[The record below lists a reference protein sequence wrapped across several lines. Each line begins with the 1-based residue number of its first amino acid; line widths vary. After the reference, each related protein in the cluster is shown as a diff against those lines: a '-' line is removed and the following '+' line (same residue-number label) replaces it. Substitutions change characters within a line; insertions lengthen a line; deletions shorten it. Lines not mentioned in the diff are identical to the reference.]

1 MKTRLSFIL
10 FLVMLSFASCKKYL
24 DVKPTDF
31 TTPET
36 FYETAKDLDQALTGI
51 YSSLNN
57 TGTYSRNLVFDLAF
71 GTDEAFYK
79 RSTPQVDPIVY
90 NNDGSNSTV
99 TATWSSLYA
108 GINNAN
114 LLLANIDR
122 PVMDEASRSR
132 IKGEALFLRAFLYFQ
147 LVHLWGD
154 VPLILT
160 PTLSGINVK
169 HIRTPQ
175 KEVYEQI
182 LGDMKTAEGLVGNIT
197 EFVPVGSG
205 RVSKTAVQGILAR
218 VCLKMAGAPLND
230 LSKFEEARMWSNKV
244 IESGVH
250 QLNPDYAQIFINLTQ
265 DKYDIGESIWEVEIA
280 GNGLTNPVLGGGW
293 FAKKLSVRNTSA
305 ELYGYGEVG
314 ATATLYRRYNDIHD
328 VRRDRNIA
336 TYYFPVITSS
346 MLKDTLAHAPSVLY
360 NRDTGKWRIQEEVSG
375 SRNANAG
382 PTNFPLLR
390 YADVLLMYA
399 EAENELNG
407 PTPAAFAALNQV
419 RSRAK
424 ARVFTIADA
433 ADKNSFRSIIQDE
446 RSREL
451 CYEATRKFD
460 LIRWGIFIN
469 VMKDVE
475 NDILSNAPSNLQYS
489 AVGYSN
495 VKARNLLLPIP
506 TLELSLNSL
515 MRQNPG
521 F

>member
-1 MKTRLSFIL
+1 MKKIYLFAILITVLSL
-10 FLVMLSFASCKKYL
+10 NSCKKYL

-36 FYETAKDLDQALTGI
+36 FFETAKDVDQALTGL

-90 NNDGSNSTV
+90 NSDGSNPTV

-114 LLLANIDR
+114 LLLANLDR
-122 PVMDEASRSR
+122 PVMDEAARSR
-132 IKGEALFLRAFLYFQ
+132 IRGEALFLRAFLYFQ

-160 PTLSGINVK
+160 PTLSGIEVK
-169 HIRTPQ
+169 NARTPQ

-182 LGDMKTAEGLVGNIT
+182 LRDMITAEGLVGKIT
-197 EFVPVGSG
+197 DFAPVVPG
-205 RVSKTAVQGILAR
+205 RVSKSAVQGVLAR
-218 VCLKMAGAPLND
+218 VCLKMAGEPLKD
-230 LSKFEEARMWSNKV
+230 VSKYEQAKMWSEKV
-244 IESGVH
+244 IQSGLH
-250 QLNPDYAQIFINLTQ
+250 KLNPDYAQIFTNLTQ
-265 DKYDIGESIWEVEIA
+265 DKYDIGECIWEVEIA
-280 GNGLTNPVLGGGW
+280 GNGITNPVLSGGW
-293 FAKKLSVRNTSA
+293 FAKKLSVRNTSGV
-305 ELYGYGEVG
+305 LYGYAEVG
-314 ATATLYRRYNDIHD
+314 ATATLYRRYDDVHD

-336 TYYFPVITSS
+336 TYYFPVLTSVS
-346 MLKDTLAHAPSVLY
+346 MADTLPHPASVLY
-360 NRDTGKWRIQEEVSG
+360 NRDTGKWRIQEELSAQK
-375 SRNANAG
+375 NANAG

-399 EAENELNG
+399 EAENEISG
-407 PTPAAFAALNQV
+407 PTAAAFDALNQV
-419 RSRAK
+419 RKRAK
-424 ARVFTIADA
+424 ARSFTLTDA
-433 ADKNSFRSIIQDE
+433 PDKDAFRRIIQDE

-451 CYEATRKFD
+451 CYEATRKYD
-460 LIRWGIFIN
+460 LIRWGIFLST
-469 VMKDVE
+469 MKDVE

-489 AVGYSN
+489 AVGYTN

>member
-1 MKTRLSFIL
+1 MKNTYLLSIL
-10 FLVMLSFASCKKYL
+10 ITILSLTSCKKYL

-36 FYETAKDLDQALTGI
+36 FFESAKDLDQALTGV

-57 TGTYSRNLVFDLAF
+57 TGTFSRYLVFDLAL

-79 RSTPQVDPIVY
+79 RSTPQIDPIVY
-90 NNDGSNSTV
+90 NSDGSNSTV
-99 TATWSSLYA
+99 TATWTSLYA

-122 PVMDEASRSR
+122 PVMDEATRSR

-147 LVHLWGD
+147 LVHHWGD

-169 HIRTPQ
+169 NARTPQ
-175 KEVYEQI
+175 KEVYNQI
-182 LGDMKTAEGLVGNIT
+182 LGDMKIAEGLVGNIT
-197 EFVPVGSG
+197 EFNPVGSG

-218 VCLKMAGAPLND
+218 VCLKMAGFPLND
-230 LSKFEEARMWSNKV
+230 KSKFEEARMWSDKV
-244 IESGVH
+244 IQSGTH
-250 QLNPDYAQIFINLTQ
+250 RLNPDYAQIFINLTQ

-280 GNGLTNPVLGGGW
+280 GNGLTTPVLSGGW
-293 FAKKLSVRNTSA
+293 FAKKFSVRNQSA
-305 ELYGYGEVG
+305 ELYGYAEVG
-314 ATATLYRRYNDIHD
+314 ATATLYRRYDDIHD

-336 TYYFPVITSS
+336 TYYFPVLTSS
-346 MLKDTLAHAPSVLY
+346 SLKDTLAHPASVLY
-360 NRDTGKWRIQEEVSG
+360 NRDTGKWRIQEELG
-375 SRNANAG
+375 STRNANAG

-399 EAENELNG
+399 EAENEVNG
-407 PTPAAFAALNQV
+407 PTASAFAALNQV
-419 RSRAK
+419 RRRAK
-424 ARVFTIADA
+424 AREFTPSDA
-433 ADKNSFRSIIQDE
+433 ADKDTFRGIIQDE

-460 LIRWGIFIN
+460 LIRWGIFLN

-475 NDILSNAPSNLQYS
+475 NDILANAPSNLQYG
-489 AVGYSN
+489 AVGYTN

>member
-1 MKTRLSFIL
+1 MKKIFLLPILITLLS
-10 FLVMLSFASCKKYL
+10 LSSCEKYL

-36 FYETAKDLDQALTGI
+36 FFESAKDVDQALTGI

-57 TGTYSRNLVFDLAF
+57 TGTFSRYLVFDLAL
-71 GTDEAFYK
+71 GSDEAFYK
-79 RSTPQVDPIVY
+79 RSTPQIDPIVY

-99 TATWSSLYA
+99 TGAWSSLYA

-122 PVMDEASRSR
+122 PVMDEAVRSR
-132 IKGEALFLRAFLYFQ
+132 IRGEAMFLRAFLYFQ
-147 LVHLWGD
+147 LVHHWGD

-160 PTLSGINVK
+160 PTLNGNNVK
-169 HIRTPQ
+169 NARTPL
-175 KEVYEQI
+175 KEVYEFI
-182 LGDMKTAEGLVGNIT
+182 LKDMVTAEGLVGDIKDFT
-197 EFVPVGSG
+197 PG
-205 RVSKTAVQGILAR
+205 RATKTAVQGVLAR
-218 VCLKMAGAPLND
+218 VCLKMAGEPLKD
-230 LSKFEEARMWSNKV
+230 VSKFEDARMWSEKV
-244 IESGVH
+244 IKSGVH
-250 QLNPDYAQIFINLTQ
+250 SLNPDYAQIFINLTQ
-265 DKYDIGESIWEVEIA
+265 DKYDANESIWEVEIA

-293 FAKKLSVRNTSA
+293 FAKKFSVRNTSA
-305 ELYGYGEVG
+305 ELYGYAEVG
-314 ATATLYRRYNDIHD
+314 ATATLYRRYDDIHD

-336 TYYFPVITSS
+336 TYYFPTITSPS
-346 MLKDTLAHAPSVLY
+346 MKDTLAHPATTLY
-360 NRDTGKWRIQEEVSG
+360 ARDTGKWRIQEEIG
-375 SRNANAG
+375 TARNPNAG

-390 YADVLLMYA
+390 YADVLLMFA
-399 EAENELNG
+399 EAENEVNG
-407 PTPAAFAALNQV
+407 ATAAAFDALNLV
-419 RSRAK
+419 RRRAK
-424 ARVFTIADA
+424 ARDFTSTDA
-433 ADKNSFRSIIQDE
+433 PDKDKFRSIIQDE

-460 LIRWGIFIN
+460 LIRWGKFLS

-489 AVGYSN
+489 AVGYTN

-506 TLELSLNSL
+506 TIELSLNSL